1 MHHSLGAHVLWETQ
15 GLIPLVSHRVD
26 EMQMPIEAEE
36 DDFTDVTLTLNVVCT
51 EEKMDVTSNH
61 LQPDPSYPDIV
72 PIHHNPESLAGDQP
86 DKGILIVKLKKNQEL
101 KLRCVARKGMGK
113 DHAKWSPVAT
123 VTYQFQPDIR
133 INRELMNTL
142 TDQQKE
148 EWVASC
154 PTKVFRINPLTK
166 EVEVENPSAYKYDD
180 ECILKAEEMGK
191 PGLVD
196 IKMKMDTFN
205 FQVESTGAHPPEHIV
220 LRALGILLEKLSV
233 IQLTLETE
241 GDEPDDV

>member
-1 MHHSLGAHVLWETQ
+1 LQ
-15 GLIPLVSHRVD
+15 GLIPLISHRVD
-26 EMQMPIEAEE
+26 EMQMPIEADEN
-36 DDFTDVTLTLNVVCT
+36 DFTDVTLTLSVVCT

-61 LQPDPSYPDIV
+61 LQPDPSFPDIV
-72 PIHHNPESLAGDQP
+72 PIHHSPESLIGDQP

-123 VTYQFQPDIR
+123 VTYQFQPEIR

-166 EVEVENPSAYKYDD
+166 EVEVENPSSYKYDD
-180 ECILKAEEMGK
+180 ECVLKAEEMGK

-205 FQVESTGAHPPEHIV
+205 FQVESTGAHSPDHIV

-241 GDEPDDV
+241 GDEPDDM